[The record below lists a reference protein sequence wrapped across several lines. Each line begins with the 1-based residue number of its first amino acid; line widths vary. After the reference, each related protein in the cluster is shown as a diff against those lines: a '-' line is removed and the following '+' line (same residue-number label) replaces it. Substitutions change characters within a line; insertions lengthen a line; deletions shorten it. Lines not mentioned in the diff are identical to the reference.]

1 MSIKPSAP
9 SEIRTLIESL
19 GAADDVNREGAIA
32 RLAVIGS
39 RAVDR
44 LAGLFVEAGTSRV
57 TKAGILRVLE
67 AAGDA
72 RAIPLARRALQDAGE
87 VAVAATGALRP
98 LLASSSADVAAE
110 SLDILM
116 TVLLDEKVERRV
128 RTAAFDAL
136 QDVPEVRERIGEI
149 LGNPPDSRT
158 VDAVWRDATEGR
170 LPDAAGML
178 REAVQLRAASAPLGT
193 LQKLL
198 DAVRTRETTPGETA
212 AADWRAARGGLH
224 QALALRGSRIAVY
237 DLRET
242 VESATDSL
250 PSTFLTALH
259 LVGDE
264 SCLTAIASAHK
275 RAAPDPRWRQQ
286 LEAAFHAI
294 VKREKL
300 SRKPSAKLLAKRS

>member
-1 MSIKPSAP
+1 MSIKPSAAA
-9 SEIRTLIESL
+9 EIRTLIESL
-19 GAADDVNREGAIA
+19 GAADDVKREGAVA
-32 RLAVIGS
+32 RLSVIGA

-44 LAGLFVEAGTSRV
+44 LVAVCAEADTSRS
-57 TKAGILRVLE
+57 TQAGILRVLE
-67 AAGDA
+67 AIGDA
-72 RAIPLARRALQDAGE
+72 RAIPLARRALQDGGD
-87 VAVAATGALRP
+87 VAVAAAGTLRP
-98 LLASSSADVAAE
+98 LVQSASADVAAE
-110 SLDILM
+110 SLDLLM
-116 TVLLDEKVERRV
+116 TILCDDTLEQRV
-128 RTAAFDAL
+128 RAAAFDAL
-136 QDVPEVRERIGEI
+136 QDVPEVRDRIGGI
-149 LGNPPDSRT
+149 LGNPPDGRT

-170 LPDAAGML
+170 LPDAAGSL

-193 LQKLL
+193 LQKLV
-198 DAVRTRETTPGETA
+198 DAVGTRETSPGEAA
-212 AADWRAARGGLH
+212 AADWRATRGAVH

-242 VESATDSL
+242 VESTTDAL

-275 RAAPDPRWRQQ
+275 RSAQDPRWRQQ
-286 LEAAFHAI
+286 LEAAFQAI

>member
-1 MSIKPSAP
+1 MSIKPSAA

-19 GAADDVNREGAIA
+19 GAADDVKREGAIA

-44 LAGLFVEAGTSRV
+44 LAGVFAEAGTSRV

-72 RAIPLARRALQDAGE
+72 RAIPLARRALKEAGD

-136 QDVPEVRERIGEI
+136 QDVPEVRERIGGI

-198 DAVRTRETTPGETA
+198 DAVRTTEATPGETA
-212 AADWRAARGGLH
+212 AADWRAARGALH

-242 VESATDSL
+242 VEAATDSL

-259 LVGDE
+259 LIGDE
-264 SCLTAIASAHK
+264 SCLAAIASAHK
-275 RAAPDPRWRQQ
+275 RSVSDPRWRQQ

-300 SRKPSAKLLAKRS
+300 SRKPSAKLLAKRV

>member
-1 MSIKPSAP
+1 MSIKPSPA

-19 GAADDVNREGAIA
+19 GAADEVKREGAIA

-44 LAGLFVEAGTSRV
+44 LAAVFVEADTSRA

-67 AAGDA
+67 ATGDP
-72 RAIPLARRALQDAGE
+72 RAIPLARRALQDGGD
-87 VAVAATGALRP
+87 VAVAAAGTLRP
-98 LLASSSADVAAE
+98 LVQSPSADVAAE
-110 SLDILM
+110 SLDLLM
-116 TVLLDEKVERRV
+116 TTLCDDTVEQRV
-128 RTAAFDAL
+128 RAAAFDAL
-136 QDVPEVRERIGEI
+136 QDVPEVRDRIGDI
-149 LGNPPDSRT
+149 LGNPPDGRT
-158 VDAVWRDATEGR
+158 VEAVWRDATEGR
-170 LPDAAGML
+170 LPDAAGPL

-193 LQKLL
+193 LQKLV
-198 DAVRTRETTPGETA
+198 DALRGRETNA
-212 AADWRAARGGLH
+212 RDASAADWRAARGAVH

-242 VESATDSL
+242 LESATDAL

-264 SCLTAIASAHK
+264 SCLAAIAAAHK
-275 RAAPDPRWRQQ
+275 RSAQDPRWRQQ
-286 LEAAFHAI
+286 LEAAFQAI

-300 SRKPSAKLLAKRS
+300 ARKPSARLLKRS